1 MSEPILFSFGKT
13 GFVHRPIDRGNW
25 IRGKVIVTHNAQQ
38 FKYYLEK
45 NDMLILSAKK
55 HTRNDY
61 QIYLEESYTNP
72 IAKVTNNFLG
82 NQYTVQNILNTK
94 QTYQDNLQVICKI
107 KYVSDTYK
115 CIYYCYY
122 YMFRILIYLN

>member
-1 MSEPILFSFGKT
+1 
-13 GFVHRPIDRGNW
+13 
-25 IRGKVIVTHNAQQ
+25 
-38 FKYYLEK
+38 
-45 NDMLILSAKK
+45 MLILSAKK